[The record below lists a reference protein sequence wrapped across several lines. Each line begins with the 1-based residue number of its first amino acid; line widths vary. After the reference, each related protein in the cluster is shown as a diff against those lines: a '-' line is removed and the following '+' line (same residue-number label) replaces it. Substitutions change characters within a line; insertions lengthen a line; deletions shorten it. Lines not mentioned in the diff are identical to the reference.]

1 MLSQAP
7 LQQTLCE
14 SGHIQRMQ
22 EEEGEGEGEEGE
34 EEVGEEEEDT

>member
-1 MLSQAP
+1 VLSQAP

-22 EEEGEGEGEEGE
+22 EGEGEGEEGE
-34 EEVGEEEEDT
+34 LELGEEEEDT